1 MRLQSLT
8 IRRMNV
14 LQEFLRL
21 NDFFQVGEEIQ
32 MKDKQYVFNID
43 LKNKKNL
50 SRESIQD
57 FFEANGFT
65 VTGNEMMFRGL
76 MKFKKTYLKI
86 SVHQDSPYLN
96 LYRFKPA
103 ENDICHF
110 QGKELMLCTAMKN
123 KLEVCPSAKRNSF
136 LPVVEKKALQAI
148 KDPDTVLN
156 YCPYCGAKI
165 LNDSQPDLF
174 SGDYGDN

>member
-32 MKDKQYVFNID
+32 MKDKQYVF
-43 LKNKKNL
+43 
-50 SRESIQD
+50 
-57 FFEANGFT
+57 
-65 VTGNEMMFRGL
+65 
-76 MKFKKTYLKI
+76 
-86 SVHQDSPYLN
+86 
-96 LYRFKPA
+96 
-103 ENDICHF
+103 
-110 QGKELMLCTAMKN
+110 
-123 KLEVCPSAKRNSF
+123 KL
-136 LPVVEKKALQAI
+136 AI

-165 LNDSQPDLF
+165 LNDSQLDLF

>member
-76 MKFKKTYLKI
+76 MKFKKPYLKI
-86 SVHQDSPYLN
+86 SVHQDSP
-96 LYRFKPA
+96 
-103 ENDICHF
+103 
-110 QGKELMLCTAMKN
+110 
-123 KLEVCPSAKRNSF
+123 
-136 LPVVEKKALQAI
+136 
-148 KDPDTVLN
+148 
-156 YCPYCGAKI
+156 
-165 LNDSQPDLF
+165 
-174 SGDYGDN
+174 